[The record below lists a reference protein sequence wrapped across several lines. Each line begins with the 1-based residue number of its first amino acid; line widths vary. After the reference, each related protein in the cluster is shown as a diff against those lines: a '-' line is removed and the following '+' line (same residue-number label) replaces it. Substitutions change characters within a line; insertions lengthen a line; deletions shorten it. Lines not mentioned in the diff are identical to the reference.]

1 MKIIDET
8 GVELTEAPNLSL
20 GRLIDDVEIVQHE
33 AIAGVKQVSHF
44 VPIEHL
50 ANGSTIVEEVI
61 DVPGVDPQ
69 PAWEETVPIQRYIR
83 YTAEE
88 LAAQEKARK
97 EAQQR
102 QEALDKLPET
112 LAALKNENEMLKQCL
127 LEMSETVYA

>member
-8 GVELTEAPNLSL
+8 GVELTEAPDLSL
-20 GRLIDDVEIVQHE
+20 GRLIDDVEIVHHE

-61 DVPGVDPQ
+61 DVPGADPQ

-83 YTAEE
+83 YTEDE
-88 LAAQEKARK
+88 LAERRAKEEHEAKMAQMP
-97 EAQQR
+97 EA
-102 QEALDKLPET
+102 

>member
-8 GVELTEAPNLSL
+8 GVELTEAPDLSL
-20 GRLIDDVEIVQHE
+20 GRLIDDVEVVHHE
-33 AIAGVKQVSHF
+33 SIAGVKQVSHF

-83 YTAEE
+83 YTEDE
-88 LAAQEKARK
+88 LAERRAKEEHEAKMAQMP
-97 EAQQR
+97 EA
-102 QEALDKLPET
+102 

-127 LEMSETVYA
+127 LEMSEAVYA

>member
-8 GVELTEAPNLSL
+8 GVELTEAPDLSL
-20 GRLIDDVEIVQHE
+20 GRLIDDVEIVHHE

-69 PAWEETVPIQRYIR
+69 LAWEETVPIQRYIR

-127 LEMSETVYA
+127 LEMSETGYA

>member
-8 GVELTEAPNLSL
+8 GVELTEAPDLSL
-20 GRLIDDVEIVQHE
+20 GRLIDDVEIVHHE

-69 PAWEETVPIQRYIR
+69 PAWEETIPIQRYIR
-83 YTAEE
+83 YTEDE
-88 LAAQEKARK
+88 LAEQAAAREKA
-97 EAQQR
+97 ER
-102 QEALDKLPET
+102 QAKLPNTET
-112 LAALKNENEMLKQCL
+112 RLAALESAMRDL
-127 LEMSETVYA
+127 LAAYATEEG

>member
-8 GVELTEAPNLSL
+8 GVELTEAPDLSL
-20 GRLIDDVEIVQHE
+20 GRLIDDVEIVHHE
-33 AIAGVKQVSHF
+33 AIAGVKQISHF

-83 YTAEE
+83 YTEDE
-88 LAAQEKARK
+88 LAERRAKEEHEAKMAQI
-97 EAQQR
+97 
-102 QEALDKLPET
+102 PET

>member
-8 GVELTEAPNLSL
+8 GVELTEAPDLSL
-20 GRLIDDVEIVQHE
+20 GRLIDDVEVVHHE
-33 AIAGVKQVSHF
+33 SIAGVKQVSHF

-83 YTAEE
+83 YTEDE
-88 LAAQEKARK
+88 LAEQAAAREKA
-97 EAQQR
+97 ER
-102 QEALDKLPET
+102 QAKLPNTET
-112 LAALKNENEMLKQCL
+112 RLAALESAMRDL
-127 LEMSETVYA
+127 LAAYATEEG

>member
-8 GVELTEAPNLSL
+8 GVELTEAPDLSL
-20 GRLIDDVEIVQHE
+20 GRLIDDVEIVHHE

-61 DVPGVDPQ
+61 DVPGIDPQ

-83 YTAEE
+83 YTEDE
-88 LAAQEKARK
+88 LAERRAKEEHEAKMAQMP
-97 EAQQR
+97 EA
-102 QEALDKLPET
+102 

>member
-8 GVELTEAPNLSL
+8 GVELTEAPDLSL
-20 GRLIDDVEIVQHE
+20 GRLIDDVEIVPHE

-127 LEMSETVYA
+127 LEMSEIVHA

>member
-8 GVELTEAPNLSL
+8 GVELTEAPDLSL
-20 GRLIDDVEIVQHE
+20 GRLIDDVEVVHHE
-33 AIAGVKQVSHF
+33 SIAGVKQVSHF

-83 YTAEE
+83 YTEDELDGME
-88 LAAQEKARK
+88 LAELREVLDEWEVDYSPKARK
-97 EAQQR
+97 ATLISPNEAIR
-102 QEALDKLPET
+102 
-112 LAALKNENEMLKQCL
+112 
-127 LEMSETVYA
+127 SE

>member
-8 GVELTEAPNLSL
+8 GVELTEAPDLSL
-20 GRLIDDVEIVQHE
+20 GRLIDDVEIVHHE

-44 VPIEHL
+44 VSIEHL

-83 YTAEE
+83 YTEDE
-88 LAAQEKARK
+88 LAERRAKEEHEAKMAQMP
-97 EAQQR
+97 EA
-102 QEALDKLPET
+102 

-127 LEMSETVYA
+127 LEMSEIVYA

>member
-8 GVELTEAPNLSL
+8 GVELTEAPDLSL
-20 GRLIDDVEIVQHE
+20 GRLIDDVEIVHHE

-83 YTAEE
+83 YTEDE
-88 LAAQEKARK
+88 LAERRAKEEHEAKMAQM
-97 EAQQR
+97 
-102 QEALDKLPET
+102 PET
-112 LAALKNENEMLKQCL
+112 LDALKNENEMLKQCL
-127 LEMSETVYA
+127 LEMSEIVYA

>member
-8 GVELTEAPNLSL
+8 GVELTEAPDLSL
-20 GRLIDDVEIVQHE
+20 GRLIDDVEIVHHE

-69 PAWEETVPIQRYIR
+69 PAWEETVPLQRYIK
-83 YTAEE
+83 YTEDE
-88 LAAQEKARK
+88 LAEQAAAREKA
-97 EAQQR
+97 EQQ
-102 QEALDKLPET
+102 AKLPNTET
-112 LAALKNENEMLKQCL
+112 RLAALESAMRDL
-127 LEMSETVYA
+127 LAAYATEEG

>member
-8 GVELTEAPNLSL
+8 GVELTEAPDLSL
-20 GRLIDDVEIVQHE
+20 GRLIDDVEVVHHE
-33 AIAGVKQVSHF
+33 SIAGVKQVSHF

-83 YTAEE
+83 YTEDE
-88 LAAQEKARK
+88 LAEQAAAREKA
-97 EAQQR
+97 ER
-102 QEALDKLPET
+102 QAKLPNIET
-112 LAALKNENEMLKQCL
+112 RLAALESAMRDL
-127 LEMSETVYA
+127 LAAYATEEG

>member
-8 GVELTEAPNLSL
+8 GVELTEAPDLSL
-20 GRLIDDVEIVQHE
+20 GRLIDDVEIVHHE

-83 YTAEE
+83 YTEDE
-88 LAAQEKARK
+88 LAERRAKEEHEAKMAQI
-97 EAQQR
+97 
-102 QEALDKLPET
+102 PET
-112 LAALKNENEMLKQCL
+112 LAALKNENEMLKRCL

>member
-8 GVELTEAPNLSL
+8 GVELTEAPDLSL
-20 GRLIDDVEIVQHE
+20 GRLIDDVEVVHHE
-33 AIAGVKQVSHF
+33 SIAGVKQVSHF

-83 YTAEE
+83 YTEDE
-88 LAAQEKARK
+88 LAERRAKEEHEAKMAQM
-97 EAQQR
+97 
-102 QEALDKLPET
+102 PET
-112 LAALKNENEMLKQCL
+112 LDALKNENEMLKQCL
-127 LEMSETVYA
+127 LEMSEIVYA

>member
-8 GVELTEAPNLSL
+8 GVELTEAPDLSL
-20 GRLIDDVEIVQHE
+20 GRLIDDVEIVHHE

-83 YTAEE
+83 YTVEE
-88 LAAQEKARK
+88 LAAQEEARK
-97 EAQQR
+97 RAEQA
-102 QEALDKLPET
+102 AKLPTIEER
-112 LAALKNENEMLKQCL
+112 LAALEAALIELAAQ
-127 LEMSETVYA
+127 EV